1 MASREDN
8 PMWLEAEIIIN
19 TLFHD
24 DTNSVWQKLSQQ
36 KIIAAASG
44 ATTMDFDVE
53 QCCEIRDRLKEGF
66 SHIFKHSHVDTFWEG
81 LVFKLKKATSINPA
95 VSRKRKNEAH
105 LVTSL
110 IYPTLKKVVDSISI
124 IPEKHV
130 RPTDVEQHQVPI
142 TSHLVIQDEI
152 KTGNTSVV
160 DASIQIND
168 GKKCRVLIPVE
179 AKVEIEQN
187 HLYQIAAYVTKVSTA
202 PQLEKKVVIGI
213 IIDKENF
220 HLVFSPYFY
229 HYKSEASATP
239 VPIPIPIVYIS
250 PPITWRN
257 SSPQSL
263 FSIIPAALLVIACTC
278 YFQRDR
284 IEYVEKID
292 SQVLGT
298 ARKLLESRHKIE
310 PFCDDVL
317 SAIHD
322 LLQISKKQQ
331 EDITDLKN
339 EIDDLKKK
347 LHLDLKQN
355 DIATLTDSESNSAS
369 IGDSTTA

>member
-8 PMWLEAEIIIN
+8 PIWLEAEKTIN

-24 DTNSVWQKLSQQ
+24 DTNSEWQKLSQQ

-44 ATTMDFDVE
+44 ATTVDFDVE
-53 QCCEIRDRLKEGF
+53 QCCEIRDLLKEGF

-130 RPTDVEQHQVPI
+130 RPTDVEQHQVPV

-160 DASIQIND
+160 DASIQINE

-187 HLYQIAAYVTKVSTA
+187 HLFQIAAYVTKVSTA
-202 PQLEKKVVIGI
+202 SQLEKKVVIGI
-213 IIDKENF
+213 IIDRESF

-229 HYKSEASATP
+229 NYKSEPGATP

-310 PFCDDVL
+310 PFCVDVQ
-317 SAIHD
+317 STIHD
-322 LLQISKKQQ
+322 LLQTSKKQQ
-331 EDITDLKN
+331 EDIMDLKN
-339 EIDDLKKK
+339 EIDDLKKQ
-347 LHLDLKQN
+347 LHLKQN
-355 DIATLTDSESNSAS
+355 GIATLTDSENSSAS
-369 IGDSTTA
+369 VGDSTTA